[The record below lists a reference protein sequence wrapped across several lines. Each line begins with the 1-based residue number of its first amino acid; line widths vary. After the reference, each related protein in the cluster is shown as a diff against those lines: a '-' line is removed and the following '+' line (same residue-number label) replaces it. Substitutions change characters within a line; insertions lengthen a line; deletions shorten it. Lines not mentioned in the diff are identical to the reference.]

1 MKKLKIPEATKQGYS
16 IATGGDGIYLNRPW
30 QKRGVVQKGMIQTL
44 TTSNNDFGIV
54 THDVRVRRLTPKEY
68 FRLMGM
74 MDEDYEKAAQV
85 NSASQLYKQ
94 AGNGLVV
101 QVAEAIFKQLI
112 PEESRGKNGISKEK
126 DKV

>member
-1 MKKLKIPEATKQGYS
+1 M
-16 IATGGDGIYLNRPW
+16 
-30 QKRGVVQKGMIQTL
+30 

-54 THDVRVRRLTPKEY
+54 MQDVRVRRLTPKEY

-74 MDEDYEKAAQV
+74 TDEDYGKAAQV

-126 DKV
+126 DKM

>member
-30 QKRGVVQKGMIQTL
+30 QKRGTVQKGMIQTL

-54 THDVRVRRLTPKEY
+54 MQDVRVRRLTPKEY

-74 MDEDYEKAAQV
+74 TDEDYGKAAQV

-112 PEESRGKNGISKEK
+112 PEENRGKNGISKEK
-126 DKV
+126 DKM

>member
-16 IATGGDGIYLNRPW
+16 IAMGGDGIYLNRPW
-30 QKRGVVQKGMIQTL
+30 QKRGVVQKRMIQTL

-74 MDEDYEKAAQV
+74 TDEDYEKAAQV

-112 PEESRGKNGISKEK
+112 PEESRGENGISKEK